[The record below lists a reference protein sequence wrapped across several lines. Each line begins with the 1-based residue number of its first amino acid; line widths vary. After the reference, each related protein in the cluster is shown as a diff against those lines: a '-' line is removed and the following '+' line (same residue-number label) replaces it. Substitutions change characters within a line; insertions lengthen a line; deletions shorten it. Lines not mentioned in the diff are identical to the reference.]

1 MNIVQFRSDKPET
14 VFAPW
19 WFYVIG
25 EERLINIDFKKI
37 ASIILEKEKEII
49 ESTPPAPDSAS
60 SDGYTGL
67 GPNSLTSR
75 YQNFNVLTWDDEEI
89 QKLKEKIREKYIEF
103 LEQVGAPRRKV
114 WIQCWA
120 NVLRYGEEIKPHLHA
135 THKYT
140 YLGGHVTVQSENTS
154 TMYINPINQIN
165 NPETYESINT
175 IGKLTLFQN
184 NIPHYTTKHLGKK
197 ERISIAFDIIVDEN
211 YNDYEPGRTT
221 DNLILLDDPN
231 K

>member
-1 MNIVQFRSDKPET
+1 MNFVQFKSEKPET
-14 VFAPW
+14 IFAPW
-19 WFYVIG
+19 WFYIIG
-25 EERLINIDFKKI
+25 EDRLINIDFKKI
-37 ASIILEKEKEII
+37 ASLILSKENEII
-49 ESTPPAPDSAS
+49 ETTSPMFNKES

-75 YQNFNVLTWDDEEI
+75 FQNFNVLTWDDEEI
-89 QKLKEKIREKYIEF
+89 KKLKEKIREKYLEF
-103 LEQVGAPRRKV
+103 LEQVDAPRRKV

-120 NVLRYGEEIKPHLHA
+120 NVLRHGEEMKPHIHA

-140 YLGGHVTVQSENTS
+140 YLGGHITVQSENTS

-175 IGKLTLFQN
+175 VGKLTIFQN
-184 NIPHYTTKHLGKK
+184 NIPHYTTKHLGKR

-211 YNDYEPGRTT
+211 YHDYDADRTT
-221 DNLILLDDPN
+221 DNFILLDDPN
-231 K
+231 E

>member
-1 MNIVQFRSDKPET
+1 MNFIQFKSEKPET
-14 VFAPW
+14 IFAPW
-19 WFYVIG
+19 WFYIIG
-25 EERLINIDFKKI
+25 EDRFINIDFKKI
-37 ASIILEKEKEII
+37 ASLILEKEKNII
-49 ESTPPAPDSAS
+49 ETTPPMSNKESP
-60 SDGYTGL
+60 DGYTGL

-75 YQNFNVLTWDDEEI
+75 YQNFNVLSWDDEDIE
-89 QKLKEKIREKYIEF
+89 KLKEKIREKYLEF
-103 LEQVGAPRRKV
+103 LEQVDAPRRKV

-120 NVLRYGEEIKPHLHA
+120 NVLRHGEEMKPHIHA

-140 YLGGHVTVQSENTS
+140 YLGGHITVQSENTS
-154 TMYINPINQIN
+154 TIYINPINQIN

-175 IGKLTLFQN
+175 VGKLTIFQN
-184 NIPHYTTKHLGKK
+184 NIPHYTTKHLGKR

-211 YNDYEPGRTT
+211 YNDYDTNRTT